1 MAADEKLMTSLEG
14 VSSMM
19 AHKRKGEAFYAAV
32 VALRKSGRHVRRLDA
47 RSSRING
54 EVITNKELLKRAH
67 PLLHPPL
74 QLDLFDE
81 FEKEARAHA

>member
-1 MAADEKLMTSLEG
+1 MAADEKLMASLEG

-19 AHKRKGEAFYAAV
+19 AHKLKGEEFYAAV
-32 VALRKSGRHVRRLDA
+32 VALRKSGCRVRRLGD

-54 EVITNKELLKRAH
+54 EVVSNKELLKRAH

>member
-1 MAADEKLMTSLEG
+1 
-14 VSSMM
+14 MM